1 MGPRLITH
9 RDTPGSFTTAGPN
22 ASFFLTQLPAWTV
35 QENTRCTVVI
45 TQFML
50 FCYCI
55 AFMLGRMIGKG
66 IGKEMRNYWY
76 LSEFWEVKISA
87 LWSLHSV
94 GSPLLSISLSCQLSA
109 LKGKEEYYTDCKTI
123 IYLRMRMNEIMLISS
138 SHIHFSLDL
147 HFIGNKLV
155 LVWSVLFVSV

>member
-1 MGPRLITH
+1 M
-9 RDTPGSFTTAGPN
+9 
-22 ASFFLTQLPAWTV
+22 
-35 QENTRCTVVI
+35 
-45 TQFML
+45 
-50 FCYCI
+50 
-55 AFMLGRMIGKG
+55 
-66 IGKEMRNYWY
+66 
-76 LSEFWEVKISA
+76 KISA
-87 LWSLHSV
+87 LYSLHSV